1 VKEEQTGKPLRVM
14 LVGDSEDDAQLLM
27 HELKR
32 GGYDPTYER
41 VETLEAMAQA
51 LERQASE
58 IVLAD
63 YPMPAF
69 SGLAALE
76 LFKERGLDLPFII
89 VSGSMG
95 EEAATELVKAG
106 AHDFIMKGNLKR
118 LNVAVERELKC
129 AQMRRELKQAE
140 EALAER
146 TQELRRIATELEAV
160 NQFNLRLIKERS
172 SS

>member
-1 VKEEQTGKPLRVM
+1 MGKPLRV
-14 LVGDSEDDAQLLM
+14 LIVEGTEDDALLLVR
-27 HELKR
+27 ELER
-32 GGYDPTYER
+32 GGYNLTYER
-41 VETLEAMAQA
+41 VDNREAMAQA
-51 LERQASE
+51 LEKQAWD

-63 YPMPAF
+63 HAMPHF
-69 SGLAALE
+69 SGLAALK
-76 LFKERGLDLPFII
+76 LFKEKGLDLPFVI
-89 VSGSMG
+89 VSDSTV
-95 EEAATELVKAG
+95 EEAAIELVKAG
-106 AHDFIMKGNLKR
+106 AHDFTIKGNLKR

-146 TQELRRIATELEAV
+146 TRELRRMATELEAV

>member
-1 VKEEQTGKPLRVM
+1 MGKPLRVL
-14 LVGDSEDDAQLLM
+14 LVGNSEDDAELLM

-41 VETLEAMAQA
+41 AETREAMAQA

-58 IVLAD
+58 VVLAD
-63 YPMPAF
+63 YPIPAF

-76 LFKERGLDLPFII
+76 LLKERGLDLPFII
-89 VSGSMG
+89 VSGSIG
-95 EEAATELVKAG
+95 EEVAMELVKAG
-106 AHDFIMKGNLKR
+106 AHDFIMKDNLKG
-118 LNVAVERELKC
+118 LNVAIERELKC

-146 TQELRRIATELEAV
+146 TRELRRMATELEAV
-160 NQFNLRLIKERS
+160 NQVNLRLIKERS